1 MTLTGASS
9 ATTTTDNTG
18 NYTFDNLL
26 NGSYNI
32 TPSLTGFI
40 FSPTDNT
47 QTVSGADRTGVNF
60 TASSTV
66 VSAVIT
72 KFASLDNTQ
81 ETTGST
87 SDGVG
92 GGILTVDTGTGK
104 VRGFVVSTGVDNVIT
119 GAHVHTAAR
128 GIEGPITV
136 PLVGGPDLWFVPDNA
151 ANLSP
156 AQVAAFQAGNMYF
169 NIHNDVFSDG
179 AIRGQL
185 DLTPTALKL
194 ASLDNT
200 QETTGSTS
208 AGLGG
213 GILGIDNA
221 TGQVRGFVVSTGVD
235 NVTAAHVHTEVRG
248 TAGPVTV
255 PLFGGPDLWFV
266 ADNATA
272 LTPAQVADFQ
282 AGKMYFNI
290 HNDVFSDGA
299 IRGQIDF
306 P

>member
-1 MTLTGASS
+1 
-9 ATTTTDNTG
+9 
-18 NYTFDNLL
+18 
-26 NGSYNI
+26 
-32 TPSLTGFI
+32 
-40 FSPTDNT
+40 
-47 QTVSGADRTGVNF
+47 
-60 TASSTV
+60 
-66 VSAVIT
+66 
-72 KFASLDNTQ
+72 
-81 ETTGST
+81 
-87 SDGVG
+87 
-92 GGILTVDTGTGK
+92 
-104 VRGFVVSTGVDNVIT
+104 
-119 GAHVHTAAR
+119 
-128 GIEGPITV
+128 
-136 PLVGGPDLWFVPDNA
+136 
-151 ANLSP
+151 
-156 AQVAAFQAGNMYF
+156 
-169 NIHNDVFSDG
+169 
-179 AIRGQL
+179 
-185 DLTPTALKL
+185 LKL

-299 IRGQIDF
+299 IRGQLDDVPGIFGPWDY
-306 P
+306 